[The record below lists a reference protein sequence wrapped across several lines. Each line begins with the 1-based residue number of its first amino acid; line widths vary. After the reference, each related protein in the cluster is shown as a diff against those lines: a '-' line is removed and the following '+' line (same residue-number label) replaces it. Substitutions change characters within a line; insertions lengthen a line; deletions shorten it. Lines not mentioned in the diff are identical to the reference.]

1 MRRTLLRLAW
11 ALAIL
16 FFASA
21 LIADTPL
28 QGDQY
33 RAFGQLVIWSAI
45 WWGGDTWLR
54 VIGKGSAVNSTAVL
68 HVYSRRERLEHAL
81 PPLLV
86 CIVVAFA
93 IPFIEGTTPTQA
105 YSMSAVFVIIG
116 VVVAWRR
123 WKVAHAEVS
132 SEDAL

>member
-1 MRRTLLRLAW
+1 MSRVLFRSAW

-28 QGDQY
+28 LGDQF
-33 RAFGQLVIWSAI
+33 RAMGQLLIWSAI
-45 WWGGDTWLR
+45 WWGGDAWIR
-54 VIGKGSAVNSTAVL
+54 VLGKKSSTRTSAVL
-68 HVYSRRERLEHAL
+68 HVYTRRERVTHAL

-86 CIVVAFA
+86 CLVIA
-93 IPFIEGTTPTQA
+93 IAVPFLEGTTPAQA
-105 YSMSAVFVIIG
+105 YTMSVVFVVVG

-123 WKVAHAEVS
+123 WKVTHAEVS
-132 SEDAL
+132 EEKPG